1 MDCAAGGLTYIGDVM
16 YEGDDERPGIG
27 RSRPAAQCRTTHS
40 DRTAWGE
47 RGPRRQ
53 PRQHRT
59 NDLAAIA
66 FPGRLNSVVQS
77 AGSAAGGFGNTVYF
91 KTVIFFRLGK
101 LDFTARMQLSY
112 AIHRK

>member
-1 MDCAAGGLTYIGDVM
+1 MRGQALGAADLLHNAGRPTRLGRRRG
-16 YEGDDERPGIG
+16 EG
-27 RSRPAAQCRTTHS
+27 
-40 DRTAWGE
+40 
-47 RGPRRQ
+47 GPRRQ

>member
-1 MDCAAGGLTYIGDVM
+1 MP
-16 YEGDDERPGIG
+16 ERPT
-27 RSRPAAQCRTTHS
+27 RLERR
-40 DRTAWGE
+40 RGE
-47 RGPRRQ
+47 GGPRRQ

-59 NDLAAIA
+59 NDLVTIA
-66 FPGRLNSVVQS
+66 FPKRFNSVAQS
-77 AGSAAGGFGNTVYF
+77 TGSAARGFRITVYF

>member
-1 MDCAAGGLTYIGDVM
+1 MRGQALGEADLLHNAGRLTRLGRRRG
-16 YEGDDERPGIG
+16 EG
-27 RSRPAAQCRTTHS
+27 
-40 DRTAWGE
+40 
-47 RGPRRQ
+47 GPRRQ

-77 AGSAAGGFGNTVYF
+77 AGSAVRGFRITVYF

-101 LDFTARMQLSY
+101 LDFTAWM
-112 AIHRK
+112 